1 MRAATSLGVLNRP
14 PLLDKQT
21 PRSPQA
27 GTKANEDPAGGGGGQ
42 PRSLAP
48 PGRELTGQHGARGTR
63 GPELLG
69 VAPYVS

>member
-14 PLLDKQT
+14 PLLDK
-21 PRSPQA
+21 PEREESA
-27 GTKANEDPAGGGGGQ
+27 GTKANEDPAGGE

>member
-14 PLLDKQT
+14 PQCST
-21 PRSPQA
+21 NRTEESA
-27 GTKANEDPAGGGGGQ
+27 GTKANEDPAGGE